1 MAGVRTDLLLGQ
13 AGDLLDRGR
22 AGRAATLLAP
32 VVGEEPG
39 NVDAWLLLARTQLAL
54 RRPAAA
60 LEAARAALR
69 LDPGGL
75 ETLYWVSAAY
85 TATGRHDLALAAAG
99 RACAEDPGNP
109 RLIERHGRALLAAG
123 RLTEAERV
131 LAAGVEYAHYDAGLR
146 VAYGMALFALGRP
159 RRARE
164 AYGQALT
171 LSPGHP
177 PAEAELRRLSAV
189 EQRIV
194 DAATLVEVADGFAE
208 SLRVPAGGH
217 RPAADG
223 RGALAHLATVAFAV
237 CLAAVLAL
245 AILDRLTPVEVPASL
260 TLTVLCL
267 AGAAACATAL
277 TRFS

>member
-1 MAGVRTDLLLGQ
+1 MHTDLLLGR
-13 AGDLLDRGR
+13 AGDLLHRGR

-39 NVDAWLLLARTQLAL
+39 NVDAWLLLARAQLAL

-60 LEAARAALR
+60 LDSARAALR
-69 LDPGGL
+69 LDPHGL

-85 TATGRHDLALAAAG
+85 TATGRHDLAIAAAG

-123 RLTEAERV
+123 RLAEAERV
-131 LAAGVEYAHYDAGLR
+131 LAAGAEVAHYDAGLR
-146 VAYGMALFALGRP
+146 VAYGMALFAVGRP
-159 RRARE
+159 ISARE
-164 AYGQALT
+164 AYGHALD
-171 LSPGHP
+171 LEPGHP
-177 PAEAELRRLSAV
+177 RAAAELRRLSHG
-189 EQRIV
+189 ERRIV
-194 DAATLVEVADGFAE
+194 DAATLVAVADEFAE

-217 RPAADG
+217 RPAPDG

-237 CLAAVLAL
+237 CLTALLVLAV
-245 AILDRLTPVEVPASL
+245 LDRLTPVDVPG
-260 TLTVLCL
+260 TLIVAVLCL
-267 AGAAACATAL
+267 AGSAACATAL

>member
-1 MAGVRTDLLLGQ
+1 VRTDLLLGQ
-13 AGDLLDRGR
+13 ADDLLHRGR

-39 NVDAWLLLARTQLAL
+39 NVDAWLLLARAQLAL

-60 LEAARAALR
+60 LDAARHALR
-69 LDPGGL
+69 LDPHGL

-85 TATGRHDLALAAAG
+85 TATGRHDLAIAAAS

-131 LAAGVEYAHYDAGLR
+131 LAAGAEVAHYDAGLR
-146 VAYGMALFALGRP
+146 VAYGMALFAVGRP
-159 RRARE
+159 LSARE

-171 LSPGHP
+171 LEPGHP
-177 PAEAELRRLSAV
+177 QAEAELRRLSVA
-189 EQRIV
+189 ERRIV
-194 DAATLVEVADGFAE
+194 DAGTLVAVTDEFAE

-217 RPAADG
+217 RPAPDG

-237 CLAAVLAL
+237 CLAAVLVL
-245 AILDRLTPVEVPASL
+245 AVLDRLTPVDVPVSL
-260 TLTVLCL
+260 TLAVLCA
-267 AGAAACATAL
+267 AGSAAGATAL
-277 TRFS
+277 TRRHRLS